1 MADMANRNEVKVLLK
16 TALLRTL
23 NDNFNGLKSEIDIA
37 NFTDDMVTSNMDM
50 DRETLSLT
58 GLDGDEILYND
69 PLTKKK
75 LYCDPITGKVKGEVF
90 KTDKCVDEE
99 VDSIL
104 DNILSYLPDD
114 LPDLPQ

>member
-75 LYCDPITGKVKGEVF
+75 LF
-90 KTDKCVDEE
+90 F
-99 VDSIL
+99 
-104 DNILSYLPDD
+104 SYNYLFSNQETKNNNKK
-114 LPDLPQ
+114 LRN